1 MQAMN
6 FVRCPYLG
14 IIRFRKLM
22 PVVHPGRFSQLVAPL
37 RYRRF
42 YEQRT
47 RDSLF
52 ECAPAE
58 ACSPIFTGLP
68 TKRRSLLF
76 RTLSGLE

>member
-1 MQAMN
+1 
-6 FVRCPYLG
+6 VHLG
-14 IIRFRKLM
+14 R
-22 PVVHPGRFSQLVAPL
+22 VSQLVAPL

-42 YEQRT
+42 YEKRT

>member
-1 MQAMN
+1 
-6 FVRCPYLG
+6 VGCPLARHHPG
-14 IIRFRKLM
+14 KPGPM
-22 PVVHPGRFSQLVAPL
+22 PVVHLGRVSQLVAPL
-37 RYRRF
+37 RYRRL
-42 YEQRT
+42 YEKRT